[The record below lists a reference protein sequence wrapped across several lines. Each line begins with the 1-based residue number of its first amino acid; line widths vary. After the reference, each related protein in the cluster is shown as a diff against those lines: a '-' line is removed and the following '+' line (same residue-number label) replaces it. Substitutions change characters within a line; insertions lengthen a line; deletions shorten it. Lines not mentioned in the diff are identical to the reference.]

1 MAVEEDTSRLRIIWE
16 GSNGS
21 NDSFAELSSNNIFA
35 PLPGY
40 SIFVMDN
47 NLDILPVMV
56 RCRAVF
62 IPAMGG
68 NMTVATSDVAYIMST
83 EGSGNCVV
91 SMYHRSRSLSFSLQV
106 IFRITEPFC

>member
-21 NDSFAELSSNNIFA
+21 NDSFAELSSNSIFA

-56 RCRAVF
+56 R
-62 IPAMGG
+62 
-68 NMTVATSDVAYIMST
+68 
-83 EGSGNCVV
+83 
-91 SMYHRSRSLSFSLQV
+91 
-106 IFRITEPFC
+106 